1 MTFQESIIIPLSLFK
16 KCQIEETIR
25 ANIGTSEQ
33 ILQNPTLHSAEKI
46 KLYNQAKLLE
56 QKNRADAVI
65 SPEVSRRVSE
75 NETDTFLHGI
85 PEKYK
90 PYGKSIVEFIRKHP
104 NEVGWDELHRI
115 RVKGFVIPDSNLGE
129 SLKHFMKNTVVTKDS
144 DIPPGTQMLQE
155 TLFDLGIPKSWFPV
169 KYPTRTGRKRPR
181 MDMDKTI
188 KWDSY

>member
-33 ILQNPTLHSAEKI
+33 ILHNPTLHFAEKI

-104 NEVGWDELHRI
+104 NEVGWDELQRI

-144 DIPPGTQMLQE
+144 DIPPGTQILQE

-169 KYPTRTGRKRPR
+169 KYPTRTGR
-181 MDMDKTI
+181 
-188 KWDSY
+188 